1 MMATPPTPAPI
12 QLTRDL
18 KMALSFCTRLPIL
31 HAVPATGADV
41 ARACWALPIAGALV
55 GAIGALVYWLAA
67 SAALP
72 AFPAAALA
80 VAATV
85 LATGALHEDG
95 LADVADGFG
104 GGATRERK
112 LEIMR
117 DSRLGTYGACALVLS
132 LLLRISVLAN
142 LAQPAL
148 VASALL
154 AAHIGAR
161 AVMPAVMWF
170 VPPAKPDGLSASAGL
185 PPAASVVIAA
195 VLGAIALGIGL
206 GPGVGAIAVLV
217 TLVGAAVVAR
227 LSIAQIGGQTGDLLG
242 AVEQIGEILI
252 LLVAAATWS

>member
-1 MMATPPTPAPI
+1 MATPPPAPMR
-12 QLTRDL
+12 LARDL
-18 KMALSFCTRLPIL
+18 NVALSFCTRLPVL
-31 HAVPATGADV
+31 HAVPVTGADV
-41 ARACWALPIAGALV
+41 ARACWALPIAGVLV

-67 SAALP
+67 AASLP

-132 LLLRISVLAN
+132 LLLRISALAN
-142 LAQPAL
+142 VTQPAL

-161 AVMPAVMWF
+161 AVLPAVMWF

-185 PPAASVVIAA
+185 PPVASVVIAA
-195 VLGAIALGIGL
+195 VLGAIALGVGL
-206 GPGVGAIAVLV
+206 GPGPGALAVLV
-217 TLVGAAVVAR
+217 ALIGAAVVAR
-227 LSIAQIGGQTGDLLG
+227 LSIAQIGGQTGDVLG
-242 AVEQIGEILI
+242 AVEQVSEILI
-252 LLVAAATWS
+252 LLVATRI

>member
-1 MMATPPTPAPI
+1 MMATPQPAPV
-12 QLTRDL
+12 QLARDL
-18 KMALSFCTRLPIL
+18 NVALSFCTRLPVP
-31 HAVPATGADV
+31 HAIAATGADV

-55 GAIGALVYWLAA
+55 GAIGALVYCLAA
-67 SAALP
+67 TAALP

-112 LEIMR
+112 LEIMG

-132 LLLRISVLAN
+132 LLLRISAI
-142 LAQPAL
+142 ADITQPAL
-148 VASALL
+148 VAAALL

-170 VPPAKPDGLSASAGL
+170 VPPAKPNGLSASAGL
-185 PPAASVVIAA
+185 PPVASVVLAA
-195 VLGAIALGIGL
+195 IF
-206 GPGVGAIAVLV
+206 
-217 TLVGAAVVAR
+217 GAAAVAR
-227 LSIAQIGGQTGDLLG
+227 LSIAQIGGQTGDVLG
-242 AVEQIGEILI
+242 AVEQVSEILI
-252 LLVAAATWS
+252 LLVATRI

>member
-1 MMATPPTPAPI
+1 MMATPTPAPT
-12 QLTRDL
+12 QLARDL
-18 KMALSFCTRLPIL
+18 NVALSFCTRLPVP
-31 HAVPATGADV
+31 HAVAATGADV

-55 GAIGALVYWLAA
+55 GAVGALVYCVAIWVRIPTFA
-67 SAALP
+67 
-72 AFPAAALA
+72 AAALA

-117 DSRLGTYGACALVLS
+117 DSRLGTYGACAVVLS
-132 LLLRISVLAN
+132 LLLRTSAIADLT
-142 LAQPAL
+142 QPAL
-148 VASALL
+148 VASALF

-185 PPAASVVIAA
+185 PPVASVAIAA
-195 VLGAIALGIGL
+195 VLGALALGFGL
-206 GPGVGAIAVLV
+206 GPGPGAIAVLV
-217 TLVGAAVVAR
+217 VLLGAAIVAR
-227 LSIAQIGGQTGDLLG
+227 LSVAQIGGQTGDVLG
-242 AVEQIGEILI
+242 AVEQVSEILI
-252 LLVAAATWS
+252 LLVAARI

>member
-1 MMATPPTPAPI
+1 MMATPPAPM
-12 QLTRDL
+12 QVARDL
-18 KMALSFCTRLPIL
+18 KVALSFSTRLPLGHSIQ
-31 HAVPATGADV
+31 ATGADV
-41 ARACWALPIAGALV
+41 ARACWALPIAGAVV
-55 GAIGALVYWLAA
+55 GAIGTLAYWLATSA
-67 SAALP
+67 SIPPMA
-72 AFPAAALA
+72 AAALA

-85 LATGALHEDG
+85 LTTGALHEDG

-132 LLLRISVLAN
+132 LLLRISAVAQLAE
-142 LAQPAL
+142 PAL
-148 VASALL
+148 VAAALV

-185 PPAASVVIAA
+185 PPIAGVVIAA

-206 GPGVGAIAVLV
+206 GPGPGAIAVLV
-217 TLVGAAVVAR
+217 TLIGAALVAR
-227 LSIAQIGGQTGDLLG
+227 LSIAQIGGQTGDVLG

-252 LLVAAATWS
+252 LLLAARV

>member
-1 MMATPPTPAPI
+1 MMATPPPAPL

-18 KMALSFCTRLPIL
+18 RVALSFCTRLPVL
-31 HAVPATGADV
+31 QAGPVTGADV
-41 ARACWALPIAGALV
+41 ARACWALPIGGAFV
-55 GAIGALVYWLAA
+55 GVIGALVYSLAIWTQ
-67 SAALP
+67 LP
-72 AFPAAALA
+72 AVPAAALA
-80 VAATV
+80 IAAAV

-132 LLLRISVLAN
+132 LLLRVSALAN
-142 LAQPAL
+142 LTEPAL
-148 VASALL
+148 AACALL

-185 PPAASVVIAA
+185 PPVASVVVAA
-195 VLGAIALGIGL
+195 ILGAIALGVGL
-206 GPGVGAIAVLV
+206 GPGPGAIAVLV
-217 TLVGAAVVAR
+217 VLVGAAIVAR
-227 LSIAQIGGQTGDLLG
+227 LSIAQIGGQTGDVLG
-242 AVEQIGEILI
+242 AVEQVSEILI
-252 LLVAAATWS
+252 LLVAARI

>member
-1 MMATPPTPAPI
+1 MATPSPLPM
-12 QLTRDL
+12 QLARDL
-18 KMALSFCTRLPIL
+18 NVALSFCTRLPMP
-31 HAVPATGADV
+31 HAVAATGADV

-67 SAALP
+67 AASLL

-117 DSRLGTYGACALVLS
+117 DSRLGAYGACALVLS
-132 LLLRISVLAN
+132 LLLRISALAN
-142 LAQPAL
+142 LTQPAL

-154 AAHIGAR
+154 ATHIGAR
-161 AVMPAVMWF
+161 AVLPAVMWF
-170 VPPAKPDGLSASAGL
+170 APPAKPDGLSASAGL
-185 PPAASVVIAA
+185 PPVASIVIAA
-195 VLGAIALGIGL
+195 VLGAIALGVGL
-206 GPGVGAIAVLV
+206 GPGSGAIAVLV
-217 TLVGAAVVAR
+217 ALIGAAVVAR
-227 LSIAQIGGQTGDLLG
+227 LSIAQIGGQTGDVLG
-242 AVEQIGEILI
+242 AVEQVSEILI
-252 LLVAAATWS
+252 LLVATRI

>member
-1 MMATPPTPAPI
+1 MMATTPPPAPM
-12 QLTRDL
+12 QLARDL
-18 KMALSFCTRLPIL
+18 KVALSFSTRVPVL
-31 HAVPATGADV
+31 HAVAATGADV
-41 ARACWALPIAGALV
+41 ARACWALPFAGALV
-55 GAIGALVYWLAA
+55 GAIGALVYCVAVW
-67 SAALP
+67 AALP
-72 AFPAAALA
+72 TMPAAALA

-132 LLLRISVLAN
+132 LLLRIGALAD
-142 LAQPAL
+142 LTQPAL

-170 VPPAKPDGLSASAGL
+170 VPRAKPDGLSASAGL
-185 PPAASVVIAA
+185 PPVAGVVIAA
-195 VLGAIALGIGL
+195 ILGAIALGIGL
-206 GPGVGAIAVLV
+206 GPGPGAIAVLV
-217 TLVGAAVVAR
+217 VLVGAAVVAR
-227 LSIAQIGGQTGDLLG
+227 LSIAQIGGQTGDVLG
-242 AVEQIGEILI
+242 AVEQVSEILI
-252 LLVAAATWS
+252 LLVAARI

>member
-1 MMATPPTPAPI
+1 MMATPQPAPV
-12 QLTRDL
+12 QLARDL
-18 KMALSFCTRLPIL
+18 NVALSFCTRLPVP
-31 HAVPATGADV
+31 HAIAATGADV

-55 GAIGALVYWLAA
+55 GAIGALVYCLAA
-67 SAALP
+67 TAALP

-112 LEIMR
+112 LEIMG

-132 LLLRISVLAN
+132 LLLRISAI
-142 LAQPAL
+142 ADITQSAL
-148 VASALL
+148 VAAALL

-170 VPPAKPDGLSASAGL
+170 VPPAKPNGLSASAGL
-185 PPAASVVIAA
+185 PPVASVVLAA
-195 VLGAIALGIGL
+195 IFGAAALGIGL
-206 GPGVGAIAVLV
+206 GPGSGAIAMLV
-217 TLVGAAVVAR
+217 VLVGAAAVAR
-227 LSIAQIGGQTGDLLG
+227 LSIAQIGGQTGDVLG
-242 AVEQIGEILI
+242 AVEQVSEILI
-252 LLVAAATWS
+252 LLVAARI

>member
-1 MMATPPTPAPI
+1 M
-12 QLTRDL
+12 QLAREL
-18 KMALSFCTRLPIL
+18 KVALSFSTRLPVR
-31 HAVPATGADV
+31 HAAPVSGADV
-41 ARACWALPIAGALV
+41 ARASWALPIAGALV
-55 GAIGALVYWLAA
+55 GAIGALVYCLAA
-67 SAALP
+67 TAALP

-132 LLLRISVLAN
+132 LLLRISAI
-142 LAQPAL
+142 ADITQPAL
-148 VASALL
+148 VAAALL

-170 VPPAKPDGLSASAGL
+170 VPPAKPDGLAASAGL
-185 PPAASVVIAA
+185 PPVAGVLMAA

-206 GPGVGAIAVLV
+206 GPGPGAIAILV
-217 TLVGAAVVAR
+217 TLAGAALVAR
-227 LSIAQIGGQTGDLLG
+227 LSIAQIGGQTGDVLG
-242 AVEQIGEILI
+242 AVEQVSEILI
-252 LLVAAATWS
+252 LLVATRI

>member
-1 MMATPPTPAPI
+1 MMATPSPPAPM

-18 KMALSFCTRLPIL
+18 HVALSFCTRLPVP

-41 ARACWALPIAGALV
+41 ARACWGLPIAGALV
-55 GAIGALVYWLAA
+55 GAIGALVYWLAVWL
-67 SAALP
+67 ALP

-104 GGATRERK
+104 GGANRERK

-117 DSRLGTYGACALVLS
+117 DSRIGTYGACALVLS
-132 LLLRISVLAN
+132 LLLRISAIADLT
-142 LAQPAL
+142 QPTL

-185 PPAASVVIAA
+185 PPVAGVVIAA
-195 VLGAIALGIGL
+195 ILGAIALGVGL
-206 GPGVGAIAVLV
+206 GPGSGAIALLSVLI
-217 TLVGAAVVAR
+217 GAAVVAR
-227 LSIAQIGGQTGDLLG
+227 LSIAQIGGQTGDVLG
-242 AVEQIGEILI
+242 AVEQVSEILI
-252 LLVAAATWS
+252 LLGAARI

>member
-1 MMATPPTPAPI
+1 MMTTPPPAPT
-12 QLTRDL
+12 QLARDL
-18 KMALSFCTRLPIL
+18 NVALSFCTRLPVP
-31 HAVPATGADV
+31 HAVAMTGADV
-41 ARACWALPIAGALV
+41 ARACWALPMAGALV
-55 GAIGALVYWLAA
+55 GAIGALVYGVAVWVGI
-67 SAALP
+67 P
-72 AFPAAALA
+72 AFLAAALA

-132 LLLRISVLAN
+132 LILRISAIADLT
-142 LAQPAL
+142 QPAL

-185 PPAASVVIAA
+185 PPAASVTLAA
-195 VLGAIALGIGL
+195 VLGALALGFGL
-206 GPGVGAIAVLV
+206 GPGPGAIAVLV
-217 TLVGAAVVAR
+217 VLLGAAVVAR
-227 LSIAQIGGQTGDLLG
+227 LSIAQIGGQTGDVLG
-242 AVEQIGEILI
+242 AVEQVSEILI
-252 LLVAAATWS
+252 LLVATRI

>member
-1 MMATPPTPAPI
+1 MRLA
-12 QLTRDL
+12 RDL
-18 KMALSFCTRLPIL
+18 NVALSFCTRLPVL
-31 HAVPATGADV
+31 HAVPVTGADV
-41 ARACWALPIAGALV
+41 ARACWALPIAGALI

-67 SAALP
+67 AASLP

-132 LLLRISVLAN
+132 LLLRISALAN
-142 LAQPAL
+142 VTQPAL
-148 VASALL
+148 VATALL

-161 AVMPAVMWF
+161 AVLPAVMWF

-185 PPAASVVIAA
+185 PPVASMVIAA
-195 VLGAIALGIGL
+195 ILGAIALGVGL
-206 GPGVGAIAVLV
+206 GPGSGAIAVLV
-217 TLVGAAVVAR
+217 ALIGAAVVAR
-227 LSIAQIGGQTGDLLG
+227 LSIAQIGGQTGDVLG
-242 AVEQIGEILI
+242 AVEQVSEILI
-252 LLVAAATWS
+252 LLVATRI

>member
-1 MMATPPTPAPI
+1 MMATPPPAPM
-12 QLTRDL
+12 QLARDL
-18 KMALSFCTRLPIL
+18 NVALSFSTRLPVP
-31 HAVPATGADV
+31 HAVAATGADV

-55 GAIGALVYWLAA
+55 GAIGALVYGLAVW
-67 SAALP
+67 AAIP

-95 LADVADGFG
+95 FADVADGFG

-117 DSRLGTYGACALVLS
+117 DSRLGTYGACALGLS
-132 LLLRISVLAN
+132 LILRISAIADLT
-142 LAQPAL
+142 QPAL

-161 AVMPAVMWF
+161 AAMPAVMWF

-185 PPAASVVIAA
+185 PPVASVVIAA
-195 VLGAIALGIGL
+195 ILGAIALGIGL
-206 GPGVGAIAVLV
+206 GPVPGAIAMLV
-217 TLVGAAVVAR
+217 VLVGAAIVAR
-227 LSIAQIGGQTGDLLG
+227 LSIAQIGGQTGDVLG
-242 AVEQIGEILI
+242 AVEQVGEILI
-252 LLVAAATWS
+252 LLVAARI

>member
-1 MMATPPTPAPI
+1 MMATPPPATV
-12 QLTRDL
+12 QLVRDL
-18 KMALSFCTRLPIL
+18 NVALSFCTRLPVP
-31 HAVPATGADV
+31 HAIAATGADV

-55 GAIGALVYWLAA
+55 GAIGALVYCLAA
-67 SAALP
+67 TAALP

-112 LEIMR
+112 LEIMG

-132 LLLRISVLAN
+132 LLLRISAI
-142 LAQPAL
+142 ADITQPAL
-148 VASALL
+148 VAAALL

-170 VPPAKPDGLSASAGL
+170 VPPAKPNGLSASAGL
-185 PPAASVVIAA
+185 PPVASVVLAA
-195 VLGAIALGIGL
+195 IFGAAALGIGL
-206 GPGVGAIAVLV
+206 GPGPGAIAILV
-217 TLVGAAVVAR
+217 VLVGAAAVAR
-227 LSIAQIGGQTGDLLG
+227 LSIAQIGGQTGDVLG
-242 AVEQIGEILI
+242 AVEQVSEILI
-252 LLVAAATWS
+252 LLVATRI

>member
-1 MMATPPTPAPI
+1 MMATPPPAPM
-12 QLTRDL
+12 QLARDL
-18 KMALSFCTRLPIL
+18 HVALSFCTRLPVP

-41 ARACWALPIAGALV
+41 ARASWALPVAGAIV
-55 GAIGALVYWLAA
+55 GAIGALVYWLATT
-67 SAALP
+67 AALP
-72 AFPAAALA
+72 AFPAAAVA

-132 LLLRISVLAN
+132 FLLRISTIAD

-170 VPPAKPDGLSASAGL
+170 VPPAKPDGLSAAAGL
-185 PPAASVVIAA
+185 PPVASVVIAA
-195 VLGAIALGIGL
+195 VLGAIALGLGL
-206 GPGVGAIAVLV
+206 GPGAGAIAVLV
-217 TLVGAAVVAR
+217 VLVAAAVVAR
-227 LSIAQIGGQTGDLLG
+227 LSIAQIGGQTGDVLG
-242 AVEQIGEILI
+242 AVELVSEILI
-252 LLVAAATWS
+252 LLVAARI

>member
-1 MMATPPTPAPI
+1 MMATPPPAPT
-12 QLTRDL
+12 QLARDL
-18 KMALSFCTRLPIL
+18 NVALSFCTRLPMP
-31 HAVPATGADV
+31 HAVAATGADV

-55 GAIGALVYWLAA
+55 GAIGALVYGLAVW
-67 SAALP
+67 AAIP
-72 AFPAAALA
+72 AFAAAALA

-132 LLLRISVLAN
+132 LLLRISTIADLT
-142 LAQPAL
+142 QPAL
-148 VASALL
+148 VASALF

-185 PPAASVVIAA
+185 PPVAGVAIAA
-195 VLGAIALGIGL
+195 VLGAVALGVGL
-206 GPGVGAIAVLV
+206 GPGRGAIAVLV
-217 TLVGAAVVAR
+217 VLLGAAVVAR
-227 LSIAQIGGQTGDLLG
+227 LSIAQIGGQTGDVLG
-242 AVEQIGEILI
+242 AVEQVSEILI
-252 LLVAAATWS
+252 LLVAARI

>member
-1 MMATPPTPAPI
+1 MMATPQPAPV
-12 QLTRDL
+12 QLARDL
-18 KMALSFCTRLPIL
+18 NVALSFCTRLPVP
-31 HAVPATGADV
+31 HAIAATGADV

-55 GAIGALVYWLAA
+55 GAIGALVYCLAA
-67 SAALP
+67 TAALP

-112 LEIMR
+112 LEIMG

-132 LLLRISVLAN
+132 LLLRISAI
-142 LAQPAL
+142 ADITQPAL
-148 VASALL
+148 VAAALL

-170 VPPAKPDGLSASAGL
+170 VPPAKPNGLSASAGL
-185 PPAASVVIAA
+185 PPVASVVLAA
-195 VLGAIALGIGL
+195 IFGAAALGIGL
-206 GPGVGAIAVLV
+206 GPGPGAIAILV
-217 TLVGAAVVAR
+217 VLVGAAAVAR
-227 LSIAQIGGQTGDLLG
+227 LSIAQIGGQTGDVLG
-242 AVEQIGEILI
+242 AVEQVSEILI
-252 LLVAAATWS
+252 LLVATRI

>member
-1 MMATPPTPAPI
+1 MMATPPPAPM
-12 QLTRDL
+12 QLARDL
-18 KMALSFCTRLPIL
+18 NVALSFSTRLPVP
-31 HAVPATGADV
+31 HAVAATGADV

-55 GAIGALVYWLAA
+55 GAIGALVYGLAVW
-67 SAALP
+67 AAIP

-95 LADVADGFG
+95 FADVADGFG

-117 DSRLGTYGACALVLS
+117 DSRLGTYGACALGLS
-132 LLLRISVLAN
+132 LILRISAIADLT
-142 LAQPAL
+142 QPAL

-161 AVMPAVMWF
+161 AAMPAVMWF

-185 PPAASVVIAA
+185 PPVASVVIAA
-195 VLGAIALGIGL
+195 ASAHRADAFRACRYAIERVKQIAPIWKREFFDGGDVWIEGATAD
-206 GPGVGAIAVLV
+206 PDDE
-217 TLVGAAVVAR
+217 AARARAEQVAC
-227 LSIAQIGGQTGDLLG
+227 G
-242 AVEQIGEILI
+242 
-252 LLVAAATWS
+252 